1 MIEEENQLI
10 RVNVRVSS
18 VITEAT
24 DIQNKTLIQNQFELS
39 QKRIS
44 TK

>member
-18 VITEAT
+18 VITKVT

>member
-18 VITEAT
+18 VITEVT